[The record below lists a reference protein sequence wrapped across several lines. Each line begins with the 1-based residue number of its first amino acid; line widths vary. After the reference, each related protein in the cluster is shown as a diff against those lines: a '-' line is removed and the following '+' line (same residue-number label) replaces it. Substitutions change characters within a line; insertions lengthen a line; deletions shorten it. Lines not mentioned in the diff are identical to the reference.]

1 MLLTPSWR
9 GLMARNCGGQHQR
22 RPGLSLMGLAA
33 FTILIRSLSLKPTD
47 WPLHLREP
55 PLLRH
60 DSPLTNIWPRGSGH
74 TLPPG
79 DLGQS
84 AAHTGGGFCSKVGL
98 QFTYSSRFQPHRLL
112 VLFLFLPHDFF
123 LNLSVWSPVSPF
135 SLCQSPLFIWPSW
148 PSALLLFLS
157 RNWRW
162 RAGGRRR
169 RRNGRRCRP

>member
-74 TLPPG
+74 TPPPG

-84 AAHTGGGFCSKVGL
+84 AAHTGGGGFCSKVGL

-112 VLFLFLPHDFF
+112 VLFVFLPHDFF
-123 LNLSVWSPVSPF
+123 FKSLSLKPCLSCFSLSVTAVYLALVTLCSP
-135 SLCQSPLFIWPSW
+135 SLLI
-148 PSALLLFLS
+148 
-157 RNWRW
+157 
-162 RAGGRRR
+162 
-169 RRNGRRCRP
+169 